1 VYAVLGKVRLEVVLA
16 YFELLRRLSCGKAED
31 KREKSV
37 EVINFMV
44 LIAPRILGSHFIQ
57 HRGPSWLKSVLDF

>member
-1 VYAVLGKVRLEVVLA
+1 MYAVLGKVRLEAVLA
-16 YFELLRRLSCGKAED
+16 YFELLRRLSCGTAGD

-57 HRGPSWLKSVLDF
+57 HRRPSWRKNALHF

>member
-1 VYAVLGKVRLEVVLA
+1 MCAVLGKVRLEVILA
-16 YFELLRRLSCGKAED
+16 YFELLRRLSCGTAEN

-57 HRGPSWLKSVLDF
+57 HRGPSWRKNVLHF

>member
-16 YFELLRRLSCGKAED
+16 YFELLRRLLCGAAED

-37 EVINFMV
+37 EVITFMV
-44 LIAPRILGSHFIQ
+44 LIAPRILCSHFIQ
-57 HRGPSWLKSVLDF
+57 RR